1 MLFCDLHIKEAPVA
15 RLMIRPWK
23 VISRQQEMIR
33 RRRRMSGN
41 VWMFS
46 DEIAEGLGLLD
57 RVLER
62 KEREI

>member
-1 MLFCDLHIKEAPVA
+1 
-15 RLMIRPWK
+15 
-23 VISRQQEMIR
+23 
-33 RRRRMSGN
+33 MSGN

-46 DEIAEGLGLLD
+46 DEIAEGLGLLN